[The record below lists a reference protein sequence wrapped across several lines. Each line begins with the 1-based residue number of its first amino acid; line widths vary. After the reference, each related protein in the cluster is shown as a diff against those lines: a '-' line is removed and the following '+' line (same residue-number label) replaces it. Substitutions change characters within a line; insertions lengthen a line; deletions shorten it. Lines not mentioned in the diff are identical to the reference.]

1 MQAIKNSLFIWL
13 AVLPLFVFAQ
23 SSTLRGVVLDQ
34 QSETPLIGVTIQSIG
49 IDPAFGAITD
59 VDGGFVIKNAP
70 VGRIVL
76 RVTYPG
82 YEQQTIPNILVT
94 AGKEVQLNLR
104 LQESFTTIGEVVITA
119 KTDKDKP
126 MNELAT
132 ISARQFNTEEVSRYS
147 GGRNDVAKLVANF
160 AGVAANNDSRND
172 IIIRGNSP
180 TGVLWRI
187 EGIPVPNPNHFSTL
201 GTTGGPVSALNP
213 NLIANSDFL
222 TGAFPAEYGNALAG
236 VFDINF
242 RTGNKERFEF
252 MGQMGAFTGM
262 EAMVEGPFN
271 RKKDGSFVVAFR
283 NSFVELAQ
291 IAGLNVGT
299 AAVPAYRDVAFNVD
313 FGKSKAGRFSMFG
326 IAAQSD
332 IAFIAADLDTTD
344 LWAERD
350 ENAYSNSRFGV
361 LGLRHNILVNEHSY
375 VRTVLSGSF
384 TGGKYTEEFTNLQ
397 EGADFLQKTEVKD
410 DLAAFRLSSFYNNKI
425 NARFSLRTGI
435 MLQEQNLKTL
445 VRSRENIPDFDGDG
459 LPDWYT
465 SRDFDGNF
473 LLTEGYIQTQ
483 YRITQGITLNT
494 GIHTQYFDKTEDIVV
509 EPRAAV
515 NFQVSRSSKINIGYG
530 LHHQTQPLPV
540 FLFRERQPDG
550 TVSSPTNNNLGFTRN
565 QHFVVGYDYKPF
577 PNWRFKAEAYYQLL
591 SNVPV
596 DGYASAFS
604 MLNTGA
610 DFVFPEKGSLKNDG
624 TGYNRGLELTAE
636 KFFSKGYYG
645 MVTVSLYES
654 KYKGSDEILRS
665 TAFDGQYVFNAL
677 AGKEFKIGSSGR
689 RFITLDS
696 KFTAAGGRPYTP
708 VNLEA
713 SQLAGKEILYEDRA
727 FSERLDNYF
736 RWDVKMGFRI
746 NSAKRKFSQTF
757 FLDLQNVT
765 NHENLFAMRY
775 NVDRGQVGRINQ
787 IGFFPDVMYR
797 VEF

>member
-252 MGQMGAFTGM
+252 MGQMGAFTGL
-262 EAMVEGPFN
+262 EAMEEGPFN

-291 IAGLNVGT
+291 MAGLNVGT

-384 TGGKYTEEFTNLQ
+384 TGGKYTEEFTNIQ

-425 NARFSLRTGI
+425 NARLSLRTGI

-550 TVSSPTNNNLGFTRN
+550 TVSSPTNNDLGFTRN

-591 SNVPV
+591 SKVPV

-645 MVTVSLYES
+645 MVTLSLYES
-654 KYKGSDEILRS
+654 KYKGSDGILRS

>member
-1 MQAIKNSLFIWL
+1 MQAIKHILFFWL
-13 AVLPLFVFAQ
+13 AVLPLFVFSQ

-49 IDPAFGAITD
+49 IEPIIGAITD
-59 VDGGFVIKNAP
+59 IDGSFVIKNAP
-70 VGRIVL
+70 VGRLVL
-76 RVTYPG
+76 RVTYLG

-104 LQESFTTIGEVVITA
+104 MQESFTIIGEVVITA
-119 KTDKDKP
+119 KTDKDRP

-213 NLIANSDFL
+213 NLIGNSDFL

-252 MGQMGAFTGM
+252 TGQLGAFTGV
-262 EAMVEGPFN
+262 EAIVEGPFN
-271 RKKDGSFVVAFR
+271 PKKDGSFIVAFR
-283 NSFVELAQ
+283 NSFVAVAQ
-291 IAGLNVGT
+291 VAGLNVGT
-299 AAVPAYRDVAFNVD
+299 TAIPNYRDLSFNVD
-313 FGKSKAGRFSMFG
+313 FGKSKAGRFSLFG
-326 IAAQSD
+326 IMAQSD
-332 IAFIAADLDTTD
+332 IDFIAADLDSID
-344 LWAERD
+344 LWAERN
-350 ENAYSNSRFGV
+350 ENAYSNSRFSV
-361 LGLRHNILVNEHSY
+361 VGLRHNILVNAHSY
-375 VRTVLSGSF
+375 IRTVLSGSF
-384 TGGKYTEEFTNLQ
+384 TGVKYTEEFTNLQ
-397 EGADFLQKTEVKD
+397 DGNDFLQKTEVKD
-410 DLAAFRLSSFYNNKI
+410 DLVALRLSSFYNNKI
-425 NARFSLRTGI
+425 NARLSLRTGI
-435 MLQEQNLKTL
+435 MLQGQNLNTL
-445 VRSRENIPDFDGDG
+445 VRSRDNIPDFDGDG

-473 LLTEGYIQTQ
+473 LLTEAYVQTQ
-483 YRITQGITLNT
+483 YRITSKLTLNT
-494 GIHTQYFDKTEDIVV
+494 GIHSQYFDKTEDFAV
-509 EPRAAV
+509 EPRVAI
-515 NFQVSRSSKINIGYG
+515 NMQVSRNSKINLGYG

-540 FLFRERQPDG
+540 FLFQERQPNG
-550 TVSSPTNNNLGFTRN
+550 TVSAPTNDNLGFTRN
-565 QHFVVGYDYKPF
+565 QHIVLGYDFKPL
-577 PNWRFKAEAYYQLL
+577 PNWRFKAEAYYQFL
-591 SNVPV
+591 SEVPV
-596 DGYASAFS
+596 DGYTSSFS

-610 DFVFPEKGSLKNDG
+610 DFIFPEKGSLKNDG

-654 KYKGSDEILRS
+654 KYKGSDEITRS
-665 TAFDGQYVFNAL
+665 TAFDGRYVFNAL
-677 AGKEFKIGSSGR
+677 AGKEFKVGSTGR

-708 VNLEA
+708 VNLAA
-713 SQLAGKEILYEDRA
+713 SQLAGKEVLYEGRA

-787 IGFFPDVMYR
+787 IGFFPDMMYR